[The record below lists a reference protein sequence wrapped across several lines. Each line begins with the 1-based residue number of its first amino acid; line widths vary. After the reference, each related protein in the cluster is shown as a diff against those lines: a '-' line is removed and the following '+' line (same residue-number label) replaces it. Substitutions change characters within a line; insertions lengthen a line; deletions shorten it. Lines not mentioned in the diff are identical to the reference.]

1 MLRSQPEHV
10 CLQQEKYFFCRQT
23 GAAPDLN
30 GMRNVIFFLV
40 VAACMA
46 QDQRFSFGLKA
57 GSPVR
62 SALPYAEG
70 PESIVDTGRWTVG
83 PTAEVRLFGDLSFE
97 VDALY
102 RGYRYQSS
110 NGGSYIFVGES
121 GTSPVLTVFSSYK
134 QDAKEWDVPL
144 LLKYRF
150 HAGKMRPFVDVGG
163 VLARV
168 SSDFTSRVS
177 CFSGQ
182 DLSTSQA
189 VCSSYGFSDVA
200 LPSTFHSS
208 VNRHGPTAGLGVE
221 FRYGHIK
228 IAPEVRY
235 MRLTQP
241 NVNEVTVMA
250 GFAW

>member
-1 MLRSQPEHV
+1 
-10 CLQQEKYFFCRQT
+10 
-23 GAAPDLN
+23 
-30 GMRNVIFFLV
+30 V
-40 VAACMA
+40 VAASTVQA
-46 QDQRFSFGLKA
+46 QRFSFGLKA

-70 PESIVDTGRWTVG
+70 PESIVDTGRWTIG

-97 VDALY
+97 ADALY
-102 RGYRYQSS
+102 RGYRYESS
-110 NGGSYIFVGES
+110 SGGTFIFVTES
-121 GTSPVLTVFSSYK
+121 GQSPPLTIFSSYK

-150 HAGKMRPFVDVGG
+150 HAGKTRPFVDLGG

-177 CFSGQ
+177 CLSSQ
-182 DLSTSQA
+182 D
-189 VCSSYGFSDVA
+189 VCSAYSFSNSLIPA
-200 LPSTFHSS
+200 TQHGS

-235 MRLTQP
+235 MHLTQP
-241 NVNEVTVMA
+241 NSNEVTVMA
-250 GFAW
+250 GFTW